1 MRNRLHALCPYFAM
15 FPESFV
21 EDHVKRLTCEGDYV
35 FDPFSGRGTTVLQ
48 ALLMGRQA
56 VAMDINPVAY
66 CVSAAKAQVPRPA
79 RLLKEIE
86 RLERQ
91 YETCDRRALT
101 EQRHRL
107 PPFFGRAFHYTT
119 LEQLLFLRGNLD
131 WRRDKT
137 QRFVAAMTLG
147 ILHGEMGSSV
157 RYLSN
162 QMPRTISTK
171 PAYSLRYW
179 RQHNLWPRKKDVF
192 ERLRTESQFR
202 LSGEL
207 PSRSGSVRL
216 GDAREAARRFPRLAG
231 KIACA
236 ITSPPYFDVTDCEE
250 DQWLRLW
257 FLGNDP
263 KPTYGRISTDDR
275 HGQKDRYWDFLSEV
289 WSGIAGLMRRDA
301 ILACRMGGARMTE
314 PEITSGLSASLSQA
328 FPAARLIDQPKITN
342 LRNRQTRSFR
352 PDSTGC
358 RFEVDYVFQLG

>member
-21 EDHVKRLTCEGDYV
+21 AEHITARTREGDYV
-35 FDPFSGRGTTVLQ
+35 LDPFSGRGTTVLQ

-56 VAMDINPVAY
+56 VGMDLNPVAY
-66 CVSAAKAQVPRPA
+66 CVSAAKAQVPRPE
-79 RLLKEIE
+79 RVLKEIE
-86 RLERQ
+86 RLEAL
-91 YETCDRRALT
+91 YERSDRRAPT
-101 EQRHRL
+101 EQRRHL

-119 LEQLLFLRGNLD
+119 LEQLLFLRDVLD
-131 WRRDKT
+131 WRAHQT
-137 QRFVAAMTLG
+137 QRFIAALTLG
-147 ILHGEMGSSV
+147 ILHGEMGGSV

-162 QMPRTISTK
+162 QMPRTISPK

-179 RQHNLWPRKKDVF
+179 RQRNLWPRKKDVF
-192 ERLRTESQFR
+192 ERLRRESRFR

-207 PSRSGSVRL
+207 PSGRGRVHL
-216 GDAREAARRFPRLAG
+216 GDARAATTRFPGLRG

-236 ITSPPYFDVTDCEE
+236 ITSPPYFDVTNCEE

-275 HGQKDRYWDFLSEV
+275 YGRKDRYWDFLSEV

-301 ILACRMGGARMTE
+301 VLVCRMGGARMTE
-314 PEITSGLSASLSQA
+314 AEIASGLSTSLIQA
-328 FPAARLIDQPKITN
+328 FPDARLVAQPKITE
-342 LRNRQTRSFR
+342 LTKRQTRSFR
-352 PDSTGC
+352 PGSTGC
-358 RFEVDYVFQLG
+358 RFEVDYLFQLG